1 MLNLVTYEYYTN
13 TYGGTSIPSAS
24 FNKYSLKASSKIN
37 HYTSNR
43 ITEDIMSQEPLGD
56 NIKNTACEIAELL
69 YSQDQLIANQNNDVS
84 IKASETVGPHSI
96 SYVNKL
102 SLQSQRILSSNE
114 LEKESYKICYTN
126 LVQTGLMYRGVF

>member
-1 MLNLVTYEYYTN
+1 MLNLVTYEYYQN

-43 ITEDIMSQEPLGD
+43 INEEIMNQEPLGD

-69 YSQDQLIANQNNDVS
+69 YSQDQLIANLNNSES
-84 IKASETVGPHSI
+84 IKASETVGPHSVT
-96 SYVNKL
+96 YVNKFN
-102 SLQSQRILSSNE
+102 LQSQRILTSDE
-114 LEKESYKICYTN
+114 LDKECYKICYTN
-126 LVQTGLMYRGVF
+126 LVQTGLMYRGIY